1 MWFNWIQDDYAC
13 CVDTDI
19 AIHGLHHLPQV
30 HQHDLGHLGTFLC
43 SGFAAGQRIREK
55 CLTNVHTFEVIG
67 VESICISFACS
78 SESGLAFEAVL
89 NALPSVDSF
98 FLMGGTLTAYIVFRE
113 LEKAGSS
120 SSRSVGDY
128 YPTFTLSIIQASH
141 NHHPVLRSPLPAP
154 HDPLR
159 PRLGRHC
166 CRPAPPCLWPTVV
179 TLCRRFR
186 GALYS
191 LLEIKNASQGMQD
204 NGLAKLTLCER
215 SHR

>member
-1 MWFNWIQDDYAC
+1 MLSQFVY
-13 CVDTDI
+13 
-19 AIHGLHHLPQV
+19 
-30 HQHDLGHLGTFLC
+30 
-43 SGFAAGQRIREK
+43 
-55 CLTNVHTFEVIG
+55 LT
-67 VESICISFACS
+67 CACS

-113 LEKAGSS
+113 LEKAGSN

-128 YPTFTLSIIQASH
+128 YPKLSVSIIQAPH
-141 NHHPVLRSPLPAP
+141 NHHPVLRPPLPAP

-166 CRPAPPCLWPTVV
+166 CRPAPPHLWPTVV

-191 LLEIKNASQGMQD
+191 LLEIN
-204 NGLAKLTLCER
+204 
-215 SHR
+215 